1 MRSTSSLIHKLKTS
15 HPNIYFVQ
23 GEEFLWSPS
32 NQTIFYNPD
41 APHAALLLLHEFSHS
56 LLSHTTYTRD
66 IELVAMET
74 AAWERATELAQEYSV
89 RLNEEVIQEHLDT
102 YRDWL
107 HARSICPSCT
117 ANGCQISSHTYEC
130 PACLHTWRVNEARI
144 CALRRY
150 SLTPS
155 AR

>member
-1 MRSTSSLIHKLKTS
+1 MSDQAIILNDVTQSDYK
-15 HPNIYFVQ
+15 YGFV
-23 GEEFLWSPS
+23 
-32 NQTIFYNPD
+32 T
-41 APHAALLLLHEFSHS
+41 
-56 LLSHTTYTRD
+56 D
-66 IELVAMET
+66 IENET
-74 AAWERATELAQEYSV
+74 IPRG
-89 RLNEEVIQEHLDT
+89 LNEEVIQEHLDT

-117 ANGCQISSHTYEC
+117 ANGYQISSHTYEC